1 MRNVLVK
8 KLVLMLAASTSMFCF
23 VLFFCIFCTKST
35 LVCDLWGQ
43 RGGSSSAT
51 RRGLQAKYSEQQC
64 LPLPVLKQQKEK
76 TDMPLKCHQCK
87 TSAYGSPHIHML
99 FRPDNV
105 CSCNWRSSH
114 GIQLS
119 RIPVHIH
126 RCRWVGDA
134 VNSPVDEWPPC
145 LCTAT
150 LLLMPPRLLPSAARF
165 VCVACV
171 SCVQNDGVQWGIALS
186 NKEKTL
192 TLWETYLT
200 ENWHHSRNCQSEH
213 VEAVKEDIS

>member
-1 MRNVLVK
+1 
-8 KLVLMLAASTSMFCF
+8 MLAASNFSMFCF
-23 VLFFCIFCTKST
+23 GFFAYFALAESM
-35 LVCDLWGQ
+35 LVWDLWGQ

-51 RRGLQAKYSEQQC
+51 RSGLQAKYSEQQC

-76 TDMPLKCHQCK
+76 TDVALKCHQYK
-87 TSAYGSPHIHML
+87 TSAYGSPLIHML

-126 RCRWVGDA
+126 RCRWVGAA

-150 LLLMPPRLLPSAARF
+150 LLLMPPSSARF

-186 NKEKTL
+186 NKEKIL
-192 TLWETYLT
+192 ITLWDTYLT
-200 ENWHHSRNCQSEH
+200 ENGHHSTNCQSEY
-213 VEAVKEDIS
+213 VEAVKEDIN